1 MRIQDRKWMV
11 WSLVVICF
19 LGSIQGLSFAQD
31 PITQETRPDEGEN
44 ALPDS
49 NAIAVKSPFSGA
61 GAGERRQM
69 DITLDNMDIYPVL
82 DQVLGRILELN
93 YVVDPAIKGT
103 ISLNIKGRYTK
114 SEFLDLF
121 NSILQIHG
129 LAITRGAQ
137 SLYKVVQKASSAR
150 AGSEVV
156 NIGERVPYPGDV
168 ISVFQLHYLSAAHVI
183 ANLRNFISPGA
194 VIVAEP
200 SSNAVLLVDTAE
212 NVAKLSK
219 ILALMDTD
227 LFKDIHWRFYT
238 LEHTDVDDLSKDLD
252 KIFKTKGL
260 YIKPG
265 IDPGG
270 LQIMPLKSINSL
282 LVVTKWEEVL
292 DVVGHWVTQL
302 DQEISQRGTQVYVYF
317 VQNGKA
323 ADIADILRQL
333 YGAKASE
340 HKGKKEV
347 LVEREKKPAQQ
358 QAMPHTGELAEE
370 VEIIADEV
378 NNAILIKA
386 TQRDYA
392 ILSGVL
398 KEIDI
403 VRRQVLI
410 DVLIVDVSL
419 KKGLEYGVQWFLKAR
434 GIDTGGGDMTAD
446 IGLNKPDF
454 GLAEGGMLSSGLGGF
469 SAALFSGEELR
480 ALINLL
486 ATETEANIVSA
497 PNILAVDNQES
508 TIEVVED
515 QPTVSTSQ
523 TSAESGSTTQTIQYR
538 SVGVIL
544 KVTPLINESGL
555 VSMEVEQEVSNY
567 LGKSEVEGISSPIFQ
582 TRKATTNL
590 VVHDGHTI
598 IIGGL
603 MQTRREKS
611 HNGIPILKDLP
622 ILGYLFGSWGFS
634 NDKTELLI
642 AITPHVIQSKEQAD
656 ALTREFSQKVES
668 IREIFEQRGVLQK
681 QEISEHEGTIQEE
694 DVKETDE

>member
-1 MRIQDRKWMV
+1 MRMQDQKWMV

-19 LGSIQGLSFAQD
+19 LGSIQSLAFAQD
-31 PITQETRPDEGEN
+31 PITQEIQSDEGEN

-49 NAIAVKSPFSGA
+49 NATVVKSPFSGA
-61 GAGERRQM
+61 KAGERRQM

-82 DQVLGRILELN
+82 DQILGRILELN

-103 ISLNIKGRYTK
+103 ISLNIKGDYTK

-129 LAITRGAQ
+129 LAITCGAQ
-137 SLYKVVQKASSAR
+137 GLYKVVRKASSAI
-150 AGSEVV
+150 AGSEVI
-156 NIGERVPYPGDV
+156 NIGERVLHPGDI
-168 ISVFQLHYLSAAHVI
+168 ISVFQLRYLSAAYVI
-183 ANLRNFISPGA
+183 ANLRNFISLGA

-252 KIFKTKGL
+252 KIFKEKGL
-260 YIKPG
+260 YIRPG

-270 LQIMPLKSINSL
+270 LQIMPLKTINSL

-302 DQEISQRGTQVYVYF
+302 DQEISQKGTQVYVYF

-323 ADIADILRQL
+323 ADIADLLRQL
-333 YGAKASE
+333 YGGKPSE

-347 LVEREKKPAQQ
+347 LVEREKEPAKE
-358 QAMPHTGELAEE
+358 QAMAYTGELAGE

-403 VRRQVLI
+403 VPRQVLI
-410 DVLIVDVSL
+410 DVLIVEVTLDNEL
-419 KKGLEYGVQWFLKAR
+419 QYGVQWYLKAR
-434 GIDTGGGDMTAD
+434 GFDTGGGDMTAD
-446 IGLNKPDF
+446 IGLNRPEF
-454 GLAEGGMLSSGLGGF
+454 GLAEDALLGSDLAGF
-469 SAALFSGEELR
+469 SAALFSAGDLR

-486 ATETEANIVSA
+486 ASESEANIVSA
-497 PNILAVDNQES
+497 PNILAVDNHES
-508 TIEVVED
+508 AIEVTRDE
-515 QPTVSTSQ
+515 PTVASSQ
-523 TSAESGSTTQTIQYR
+523 TSAETTSITQTIQYR

-555 VSMEVEQEVSNY
+555 VTLDITQEVSN
-567 LGKSEVEGISSPIFQ
+567 LLQGAEVEGISSPVFQ

-590 VVHDGHTI
+590 VVQDSHTI

-603 MQTRREKS
+603 MQTQQENV
-611 HNGIPILKDLP
+611 HTGIPILKNIP
-622 ILGYLFGSWGFS
+622 ILGYLFGSKGYKTK
-634 NDKTELLI
+634 KTELLF
-642 AITPHVIQSKEQAD
+642 AITPHVIHTKEQAD
-656 ALTREFSQKVES
+656 AITREFSKKVES
-668 IREIFEQRGVLQK
+668 LRTILEQRGALD
-681 QEISEHEGTIQEE
+681 EEGDVVRTE
-694 DVKETDE
+694 D

>member
-1 MRIQDRKWMV
+1 MVKMRIQDRKWMV
-11 WSLVVICF
+11 WGLVVICL
-19 LGSIQGLSFAQD
+19 LGSIQGLAFAQD
-31 PITQETRPDEGEN
+31 PITQETPSDEGEN
-44 ALPDS
+44 ALPDT
-49 NAIAVKSPFSGA
+49 NAVVVKSPFSGA
-61 GAGERRQM
+61 RADERRQM

-103 ISLNIKGRYTK
+103 ISLNIKGDYTK

-121 NSILQIHG
+121 NSILQIHN

-137 SLYKVVQKASSAR
+137 GLYKVVRKASSAR

-156 NIGERVPYPGDV
+156 NIGEQVPHPGDV
-168 ISVFQLHYLSAAHVI
+168 ISVFQLKYLSAAYVI

-238 LEHTDVDDLSKDLD
+238 LEHTDVDDLSRDLD

-270 LQIMPLKSINSL
+270 LQIMPLKTINSL
-282 LVVTKWEEVL
+282 LVVTKWEEIL

-302 DQEISQRGTQVYVYF
+302 DQEISQKGTQVYVYF

-323 ADIADILRQL
+323 VDIADLLRQL
-333 YGAKASE
+333 YGGKPSE
-340 HKGKKEV
+340 RKGKKEV
-347 LVEREKKPAQQ
+347 IVEREKKPTKQ
-358 QAMPHTGELAEE
+358 QAVQHIGELAEE

-398 KEIDI
+398 KEID
-403 VRRQVLI
+403 VVPRQVLI
-410 DVLIVDVSL
+410 DVLIVEVTLDNEL
-419 KKGLEYGVQWFLKAR
+419 QYGVQWFLKAR
-434 GIDTGGGDMTAD
+434 GINTGGGDMEAD
-446 IGLNKPDF
+446 IGLNDPDALLF
-454 GLAEGGMLSSGLGGF
+454 EKGKLLSSKLGGF
-469 SAALFSGEELR
+469 AAALFAGEDLR

-486 ATETEANIVSA
+486 ASESEANIVSA
-497 PNILAVDNQES
+497 PNILAVDNHES
-508 TIEVVED
+508 TIEVTRDE
-515 QPTVSTSQ
+515 PTVSSSQ
-523 TSAESGSTTQTIQYR
+523 TSTETTSITQTIQYR
-538 SVGVIL
+538 SVGIIL

-555 VSMEVEQEVSNY
+555 VTLEISQEVSN
-567 LGKSEVEGISSPIFQ
+567 LFAQAEVEGIKSPVFQ

-590 VVHDGHTI
+590 VVQDSHTI

-603 MQTRREKS
+603 MQTEQENVHS
-611 HNGIPILKDLP
+611 GIPILKNIP
-622 ILGYLFGSWGFS
+622 ILGYLFGSKGYKTK
-634 NDKTELLI
+634 KTELLF
-642 AITPHVIQSKEQAD
+642 AITPHVIHTKEQAD
-656 ALTREFSQKVES
+656 VLTQEFSKKVES
-668 IREIFEQRGVLQK
+668 LRKILEKRGVLD
-681 QEISEHEGTIQEE
+681 EEGDVVKTE
-694 DVKETDE
+694 D

>member
-1 MRIQDRKWMV
+1 MVKMRIQDRKWIV
-11 WSLVVICF
+11 CGLVVICF
-19 LGSIQGLSFAQD
+19 LGSIQGLAFAQD
-31 PITQETRPDEGEN
+31 PITQEIPSDEGEN
-44 ALPDS
+44 ALNDT
-49 NAIAVKSPFSGA
+49 NAVVVKSPFFGA
-61 GAGERRQM
+61 RAGERRQI

-114 SEFLDLF
+114 NEFLDLF

-137 SLYKVVQKASSAR
+137 DLYKVVRKASSAR
-150 AGSEVV
+150 TGSEVV
-156 NIGERVPYPGDV
+156 NVGEHVPHPGDV
-168 ISVFQLHYLSAAHVI
+168 ISVFQLQYLSAAYVI

-270 LQIMPLKSINSL
+270 LQIMPLKTINSL
-282 LVVTKWEEVL
+282 LVVTKWEEIL
-292 DVVGHWVTQL
+292 DVVGNWVTQL
-302 DQEISQRGTQVYVYF
+302 DQEISQKGTQVYVYF

-333 YGAKASE
+333 YGGKPSE
-340 HKGKKEV
+340 LKGKKEV
-347 LVEREKKPAQQ
+347 LVEREKKPAKQ
-358 QAMPHTGELAEE
+358 QAVQHTGELAGE
-370 VEIIADEV
+370 VEIIADEI

-398 KEIDI
+398 KEID
-403 VRRQVLI
+403 VVPRQVLI
-410 DVLIVDVSL
+410 DVLIVEVTLDNEL
-419 KKGLEYGVQWFLKAR
+419 QYGVQWFLTAH
-434 GIDTGGGDMTAD
+434 GINTGGGDMDAD

-454 GLAEGGMLSSGLGGF
+454 GLAEGKLLSSDMAGF
-469 SAALFSGEELR
+469 SAALFSAGDLR
-480 ALINLL
+480 ALIHLL
-486 ATETEANIVSA
+486 ASESEANIVSA

-508 TIEVVED
+508 TIEVTRDE
-515 QPTVSTSQ
+515 PTVSSSQ
-523 TSAESGSTTQTIQYR
+523 TSSEYASTTQTIQYR

-555 VSMEVEQEVSNY
+555 VTLEISQEVSN
-567 LGKSEVEGISSPIFQ
+567 LLAQSVVEGINSPVFQ

-590 VVHDGHTI
+590 VVQDTHTI

-603 MQTRREKS
+603 MQTQQENVHS
-611 HNGIPILKDLP
+611 GIPILKNLP
-622 ILGYLFGSWGFS
+622 ILGYLFGSKGYKTK
-634 NDKTELLI
+634 KTELLF
-642 AITPHVIQSKEQAD
+642 AITPYVIHTKEQAD
-656 ALTREFSQKVES
+656 VLTQEFSKKVKS
-668 IREIFEQRGVLQK
+668 LRRILEQRGVLDD
-681 QEISEHEGTIQEE
+681 EGDAVKTE
-694 DVKETDE
+694 D

>member
-1 MRIQDRKWMV
+1 MRIQDQKWMV
-11 WSLVVICF
+11 WSLVVMCF
-19 LGSIQGLSFAQD
+19 LGSIQGLAFAQD
-31 PITQETRPDEGEN
+31 PINQETPSDEGEN

-49 NAIAVKSPFSGA
+49 NATIVKSPFSGA
-61 GAGERRQM
+61 GAGERRQI

-103 ISLNIKGRYTK
+103 ISLNIRGRYTK

-137 SLYKVVQKASSAR
+137 GLYKVVRKASSAR
-150 AGSEVV
+150 VGSEVV
-156 NIGERVPYPGDV
+156 NIGERVPHPGDV
-168 ISVFQLHYLSAAHVI
+168 ISVFQLRYLSAAHVI

-200 SSNAVLLVDTAE
+200 NSNAVLLVDTAE
-212 NVAKLSK
+212 NVDKLSK

-260 YIKPG
+260 YIRPG

-270 LQIMPLKSINSL
+270 LQIMPLKTINSL

-302 DQEISQRGTQVYVYF
+302 DQEISQKGTQVYVYF

-323 ADIADILRQL
+323 ADIADLLRQL
-333 YGAKASE
+333 YGGKPSE
-340 HKGKKEV
+340 DKGKKEV
-347 LVEREKKPAQQ
+347 LVEREKKPAKEQVV
-358 QAMPHTGELAEE
+358 AYTGELAGE

-386 TQRDYA
+386 MQRDYA

-403 VRRQVLI
+403 VPRQVLI
-410 DVLIVDVSL
+410 DVLIVEVYLDNEL
-419 KKGLEYGVQWFLKAR
+419 QYGVQWYLKAR
-434 GIDTGGGDMTAD
+434 GFDTGGGDMTAD

-454 GLAEGGMLSSGLGGF
+454 GLEEGGMLSSKLAGF
-469 SAALFSGEELR
+469 SAALFSSGDLR

-486 ATETEANIVSA
+486 ASETEANIVSA
-497 PNILAVDNQES
+497 PNILAVDNHES
-508 TIEVVED
+508 TIEVTRDE
-515 QPTVSTSQ
+515 PTISSSQ
-523 TSAESGSTTQTIQYR
+523 TTDVGAVTQTIQYR
-538 SVGVIL
+538 SVGVIM

-555 VSMEVEQEVSNY
+555 VTLEISQEVSNVIDEEEK
-567 LGKSEVEGISSPIFQ
+567 GIKSPSFQ
-582 TRKATTNL
+582 TRRATTNL
-590 VVHDGHTI
+590 VVQDSHTI

-603 MQTRREKS
+603 MQTQQQNVHS
-611 HNGIPILKDLP
+611 GIPILKNIPL
-622 ILGYLFGSWGFS
+622 LGYLFGSKGYKT
-634 NDKTELLI
+634 NKTELLF
-642 AITPHVIQSKEQAD
+642 AITPHVIHSKEQAD
-656 ALTREFSQKVES
+656 ALTREFSKKVKS
-668 IREIFEQRGVLQK
+668 IKEIFEQRGVLDEK
-681 QEISEHEGTIQEE
+681 GDVVRTE
-694 DVKETDE
+694 D

>member
-1 MRIQDRKWMV
+1 
-11 WSLVVICF
+11 
-19 LGSIQGLSFAQD
+19 
-31 PITQETRPDEGEN
+31 
-44 ALPDS
+44 
-49 NAIAVKSPFSGA
+49 
-61 GAGERRQM
+61 
-69 DITLDNMDIYPVL
+69 
-82 DQVLGRILELN
+82 LELN

-103 ISLNIKGRYTK
+103 ISLNIKGNYTK
-114 SEFLDLF
+114 NEFLDLF

-137 SLYKVVQKASSAR
+137 DLYKVVRKASSAR
-150 AGSEVV
+150 TGSEVV
-156 NIGERVPYPGDV
+156 NIGERVLHPGDV
-168 ISVFQLHYLSAAHVI
+168 ISVFQLHYLSAVHVI
-183 ANLRNFISPGA
+183 ASLRNFISPGA

-200 SSNAVLLVDTAE
+200 SSNAFILVDTAE

-238 LEHTDVDDLSKDLD
+238 LEHTDVDDLSRDLD

-270 LQIMPLKSINSL
+270 LQIIPLKTINAL

-292 DVVGHWVTQL
+292 DVVGNWVTQL
-302 DQEISQRGTQVYVYF
+302 DQEISQKGTQVYVYF

-333 YGAKASE
+333 YGGKPSE
-340 HKGKKEV
+340 RKGKKEV
-347 LVEREKKPAQQ
+347 IVERGKKPAKQ
-358 QAMPHTGELAEE
+358 QALQHAGELAGE

-386 TQRDYA
+386 TQRDYT

-403 VRRQVLI
+403 VPRQVLI

-419 KKGLEYGVQWFLKAR
+419 KNDLQYGVQWFLKTR
-434 GIDTGGGDMTAD
+434 GIKTGGKDMTAD
-446 IGLNKPDF
+446 IGLNKKDF
-454 GLAEGGMLSSGLGGF
+454 GLTENSLLSSSLTGF
-469 SAALFSGEELR
+469 SAGLFSGGDLR
-480 ALINLL
+480 SLINLL
-486 ATETEANIVSA
+486 ASESKANIVSA

-508 TIEVVED
+508 TIEIVED
-515 QPTVSTSQ
+515 QPTVSSSQ
-523 TSAESGSTTQTIQYR
+523 TSTETTSVTQTIQYR

-567 LGKSEVEGISSPIFQ
+567 LGESTVEGISSPIFQ
-582 TRKATTNL
+582 TRKASTNL
-590 VVHDGHTI
+590 VVQDGHTI

-603 MQTRREKS
+603 MQTRHEKS

-622 ILGYLFGSWGFS
+622 ILGYLFGSWGYS
-634 NDKTELLI
+634 TDKKELLI
-642 AITPHVIQSKEQAD
+642 AITPHVIHTKEQAD
-656 ALTREFSQKVES
+656 ALTWEFSQKVKS
-668 IREIFEQRGVLQK
+668 MKKILEQRGVFQK
-681 QEISEHEGTIQEE
+681 QGISEHEGTIQEE
-694 DVKETDE
+694 GVKEADE

>member
-1 MRIQDRKWMV
+1 MRIQDQKWMV
-11 WSLVVICF
+11 WSLVVMCF
-19 LGSIQGLSFAQD
+19 LGSIQGLAFAQD
-31 PITQETRPDEGEN
+31 PINQETPSDEGEN

-49 NAIAVKSPFSGA
+49 NATIVKSPFSGA
-61 GAGERRQM
+61 KAGERRQI

-103 ISLNIKGRYTK
+103 ISLNIRGRYTK

-137 SLYKVVQKASSAR
+137 GLYKVVRKASSAR
-150 AGSEVV
+150 VGSEVV
-156 NIGERVPYPGDV
+156 NIGERVPHPGDV
-168 ISVFQLHYLSAAHVI
+168 ISVFQLRYLSAAHVI

-200 SSNAVLLVDTAE
+200 NSNAVLLVDTAE
-212 NVAKLSK
+212 NVDKLSK

-260 YIKPG
+260 YIRPG

-270 LQIMPLKSINSL
+270 LQIMPLKTINSL

-302 DQEISQRGTQVYVYF
+302 DQEISQKGTQVYVYF

-323 ADIADILRQL
+323 ADIADLLRQL
-333 YGAKASE
+333 YGGKPSE
-340 HKGKKEV
+340 DKGKKEV
-347 LVEREKKPAQQ
+347 LVEREKKPAKEQVV
-358 QAMPHTGELAEE
+358 AYTGELAGE

-386 TQRDYA
+386 MQRDYA

-403 VRRQVLI
+403 VPRQVLI
-410 DVLIVDVSL
+410 DVLIVEVYLDNEL
-419 KKGLEYGVQWFLKAR
+419 QYGVQWYLKAR
-434 GIDTGGGDMTAD
+434 GFDTGGGDMTAD

-454 GLAEGGMLSSGLGGF
+454 GLEEGGMLSSKLAGF
-469 SAALFSGEELR
+469 SAALFSSGDLR

-486 ATETEANIVSA
+486 ASETEANIVSA
-497 PNILAVDNQES
+497 PNILAVDNHES
-508 TIEVVED
+508 TIEVTRDE
-515 QPTVSTSQ
+515 PTISSSQ
-523 TSAESGSTTQTIQYR
+523 TTDVGAVTQTIQYR
-538 SVGVIL
+538 SVGVIM

-555 VSMEVEQEVSNY
+555 VTLEISQEVSNVIDEEEK
-567 LGKSEVEGISSPIFQ
+567 GIKSPSFQ
-582 TRKATTNL
+582 TRRATTNL
-590 VVHDGHTI
+590 VVQDSHTI

-603 MQTRREKS
+603 MQTQQQNVHS
-611 HNGIPILKDLP
+611 GIPILKNIPL
-622 ILGYLFGSWGFS
+622 LGYLFGSKGYKT
-634 NDKTELLI
+634 NKTELLF
-642 AITPHVIQSKEQAD
+642 AITPHVIHSKEQAD
-656 ALTREFSQKVES
+656 ALTREFSKKVKS
-668 IREIFEQRGVLQK
+668 IKEIFEQRGVLDEK
-681 QEISEHEGTIQEE
+681 GDVVRTE
-694 DVKETDE
+694 D

>member
-1 MRIQDRKWMV
+1 MRMQDQKWMV

-19 LGSIQGLSFAQD
+19 LGYIQSLAFAQD
-31 PITQETRPDEGEN
+31 PITQEIQSDEGEN
-44 ALPDS
+44 VLPDS
-49 NAIAVKSPFSGA
+49 NATVVVKSPFSGA
-61 GAGERRQM
+61 KAGERRQM

-93 YVVDPAIKGT
+93 YVVDPVIKGT
-103 ISLNIKGRYTK
+103 ISLNIKGDYTK

-137 SLYKVVQKASSAR
+137 GLYKVVRKASSAI

-156 NIGERVPYPGDV
+156 NIGEQVPHPGDV
-168 ISVFQLHYLSAAHVI
+168 ISVFQLQYLSAAYVI

-200 SSNAVLLVDTAE
+200 SSNTVLLVDTAE

-227 LFKDIHWRFYT
+227 LFKDIQWRFYT

-252 KIFKTKGL
+252 KIFKTNGL
-260 YIKPG
+260 YIRPG

-270 LQIMPLKSINSL
+270 LQIMPLKTINSL

-292 DVVGHWVTQL
+292 DMVGHWVTQL
-302 DQEISQRGTQVYVYF
+302 DQEISQKGTQVYVYF

-323 ADIADILRQL
+323 ADIADLLRQL
-333 YGAKASE
+333 YGGNPSE
-340 HKGKKEV
+340 RKGKKEV
-347 LVEREKKPAQQ
+347 LVEREKEPAKE
-358 QAMPHTGELAEE
+358 QAVAYTGELAGE

-403 VRRQVLI
+403 VPRQVLI
-410 DVLIVDVSL
+410 DVLIVEVYLDNEL
-419 KKGLEYGVQWFLKAR
+419 QYGVQWYLKAR
-434 GIDTGGGDMTAD
+434 GFDTGGGDMTAD

-454 GLAEGGMLSSGLGGF
+454 GLEEGKLLGSDLAGF
-469 SAALFSGEELR
+469 SAALFSSGDLR

-486 ATETEANIVSA
+486 ASETEANIVSA
-497 PNILAVDNQES
+497 PNILAVDNHES
-508 TIEVVED
+508 TIEVVQDE
-515 QPTVSTSQ
+515 PTVSSSQ
-523 TSAESGSTTQTIQYR
+523 TSAETTSVTQTIQYR

-555 VSMEVEQEVSNY
+555 VTLDITQEVSNI
-567 LGKSEVEGISSPIFQ
+567 LAQKEVEGISSPSFQ

-590 VVHDGHTI
+590 VVQDNHTI

-603 MQTRREKS
+603 MQTQQENV
-611 HNGIPILKDLP
+611 HTGIPILKNIP
-622 ILGYLFGSWGFS
+622 ILGYLFGSKGYQTK
-634 NDKTELLI
+634 KTELLF
-642 AITPHVIQSKEQAD
+642 AITPHVIHTKEQAD
-656 ALTREFSQKVES
+656 ALTQEFSKKVES
-668 IREIFEQRGVLQK
+668 LRKVLEQRGVLD
-681 QEISEHEGTIQEE
+681 EEGDVVRTE
-694 DVKETDE
+694 D

>member
-1 MRIQDRKWMV
+1 MRMQDQKWMV

-19 LGSIQGLSFAQD
+19 LGYIQSLAFAQD
-31 PITQETRPDEGEN
+31 PITQEIQSDEAEN

-49 NAIAVKSPFSGA
+49 NATVVKSPFSGA
-61 GAGERRQM
+61 KAGERRQM

-93 YVVDPAIKGT
+93 YVVDPVIKGT
-103 ISLNIKGRYTK
+103 VSLNIKGNYTK

-137 SLYKVVQKASSAR
+137 GLYKVVRKASSAI

-156 NIGERVPYPGDV
+156 NIGEQVPHPGDV
-168 ISVFQLHYLSAAHVI
+168 ISVFQLQYLSAAYVI

-200 SSNAVLLVDTAE
+200 SSNTVLLVDTAE

-227 LFKDIHWRFYT
+227 LFKDIQWRFYT

-252 KIFKTKGL
+252 KIFKTNGL
-260 YIKPG
+260 YIRPG

-270 LQIMPLKSINSL
+270 LQIMPLKTINSL

-292 DVVGHWVTQL
+292 DMVGHWVTQL
-302 DQEISQRGTQVYVYF
+302 DQEISQKGTQVYVYF

-323 ADIADILRQL
+323 ADIADLLRQL
-333 YGAKASE
+333 YGGNPSE
-340 HKGKKEV
+340 RKGKKEV
-347 LVEREKKPAQQ
+347 LVEREKEPAKE
-358 QAMPHTGELAEE
+358 QAVAYTGELAGE

-403 VRRQVLI
+403 VPRQVLI
-410 DVLIVDVSL
+410 DVLIVEVYLDNEL
-419 KKGLEYGVQWFLKAR
+419 QYGVQWYLKAR
-434 GIDTGGGDMTAD
+434 GFDTGGGDMTAD

-454 GLAEGGMLSSGLGGF
+454 GLEEGKLLGSDLAGF
-469 SAALFSGEELR
+469 SAALFSSGDLR

-486 ATETEANIVSA
+486 ASETEANIVSA
-497 PNILAVDNQES
+497 PNILAVDNHES
-508 TIEVVED
+508 TIEVVQDE
-515 QPTVSTSQ
+515 PTVSSSQ
-523 TSAESGSTTQTIQYR
+523 TSAETTSVTQTIQYR

-555 VSMEVEQEVSNY
+555 VTLDITQEVSNI
-567 LGKSEVEGISSPIFQ
+567 LAQKEVEGISSPSFQ

-590 VVHDGHTI
+590 VVQDNHTI

-603 MQTRREKS
+603 MQTQQENV
-611 HNGIPILKDLP
+611 HTGIPILKNIP
-622 ILGYLFGSWGFS
+622 ILGYLFGSKGYQTK
-634 NDKTELLI
+634 KTELLF
-642 AITPHVIQSKEQAD
+642 AITPHVIHTKEQAD
-656 ALTREFSQKVES
+656 ALTQEFSKKVES
-668 IREIFEQRGVLQK
+668 LRKVLEQRGVLD
-681 QEISEHEGTIQEE
+681 EEGDVVRTE
-694 DVKETDE
+694 D

>member
-1 MRIQDRKWMV
+1 
-11 WSLVVICF
+11 ICF
-19 LGSIQGLSFAQD
+19 LGSIQSLAFAQD
-31 PITQETRPDEGEN
+31 PITQESLPDEGEN
-44 ALPDS
+44 ALNDS
-49 NAIAVKSPFSGA
+49 NATVVKSPFSGA
-61 GAGERRQM
+61 KAGERRQI

-121 NSILQIHG
+121 NSILQIHN

-137 SLYKVVQKASSAR
+137 GLYKVVRKASSAR

-156 NIGERVPYPGDV
+156 NIGEQVPHPGDV
-168 ISVFQLHYLSAAHVI
+168 ISVFQLQYLSAAHVI

-200 SSNAVLLVDTAE
+200 SSNAVILVDTAE

-219 ILALMDTD
+219 ILALMDMD

-260 YIKPG
+260 YIRPG

-270 LQIMPLKSINSL
+270 LQIMPLKTINSL

-292 DVVGHWVTQL
+292 DVVGNWVTQL
-302 DQEISQRGTQVYVYF
+302 DQEISQKGTQVYVYF

-323 ADIADILRQL
+323 ADIADLLRQL
-333 YGAKASE
+333 YGGKPSE
-340 HKGKKEV
+340 RKSKKEV
-347 LVEREKKPAQQ
+347 LVEREKKPAKQQ
-358 QAMPHTGELAEE
+358 VVQHTGELTGD

-386 TQRDYA
+386 TQRDYT

-403 VRRQVLI
+403 VPRQVLI
-410 DVLIVDVSL
+410 DVLIVEVFLDKEL
-419 KKGLEYGVQWFLKAR
+419 QYGVQWFLKAR

-454 GLAEGGMLSSGLGGF
+454 GLAEGAMLGSDLAGF
-469 SAALFSGEELR
+469 SAALFSSGDLR

-486 ATETEANIVSA
+486 ASETEANIVSA

-508 TIEVVED
+508 TIEVTRDE
-515 QPTVSTSQ
+515 PTVSSSQ
-523 TSAESGSTTQTIQYR
+523 TSSETTSVTQTIQYR

-544 KVTPLINESGL
+544 KVTPL
-555 VSMEVEQEVSNY
+555 
-567 LGKSEVEGISSPIFQ
+567 
-582 TRKATTNL
+582 
-590 VVHDGHTI
+590 
-598 IIGGL
+598 
-603 MQTRREKS
+603 
-611 HNGIPILKDLP
+611 
-622 ILGYLFGSWGFS
+622 
-634 NDKTELLI
+634 
-642 AITPHVIQSKEQAD
+642 
-656 ALTREFSQKVES
+656 
-668 IREIFEQRGVLQK
+668 
-681 QEISEHEGTIQEE
+681 
-694 DVKETDE
+694 

>member
-1 MRIQDRKWMV
+1 MA
-11 WSLVVICF
+11 
-19 LGSIQGLSFAQD
+19 FAQD

-44 ALPDS
+44 ALNDS
-49 NAIAVKSPFSGA
+49 NAVVVKSPFSGA

-137 SLYKVVQKASSAR
+137 DLYKVVRKASSAR
-150 AGSEVV
+150 TGSEVV
-156 NIGERVPYPGDV
+156 NVGEQVPNPGDV

-238 LEHTDVDDLSKDLD
+238 LEYTDVDDLSRDLD

-260 YIKPG
+260 YMKPG

-292 DVVGHWVTQL
+292 DVVSHWVTQL
-302 DQEISQRGTQVYVYF
+302 DQEISKKGTRVYVYF

-323 ADIADILRQL
+323 ADIADLLRQL
-333 YGAKASE
+333 YGGKPSE
-340 HKGKKEV
+340 RKGKKEV
-347 LVEREKKPAQQ
+347 IVEREKKPAKQ
-358 QAMPHTGELAEE
+358 QAVPHTGELAEE

-403 VRRQVLI
+403 VPRQVLI
-410 DVLIVDVSL
+410 DVLIVEVFLDNEL
-419 KKGLEYGVQWFLKAR
+419 QYGVQWFLKAR
-434 GIDTGGGDMTAD
+434 GIETGGGDMTAD

-454 GLAEGGMLSSGLGGF
+454 GLAEGGMLGSDLAGF
-469 SAALFSGEELR
+469 SAALFSGEDLR

-486 ATETEANIVSA
+486 ASETEANIVSA
-497 PNILAVDNQES
+497 PNILAVDNHES
-508 TIEVVED
+508 TIEVTRDE
-515 QPTVSTSQ
+515 PTVSSSQ
-523 TSAESGSTTQTIQYR
+523 TSTETTSVTQTIQYR

-555 VSMEVEQEVSNY
+555 VTLEISQEVSN
-567 LGKSEVEGISSPIFQ
+567 LLAHTKVEGINSPVFQ

-590 VVHDGHTI
+590 VVQDTHTV

-603 MQTRREKS
+603 MQTQQENV
-611 HNGIPILKDLP
+611 HTGIPILKNIP
-622 ILGYLFGSWGFS
+622 ILGYLFGSKGYTTK
-634 NDKTELLI
+634 KTELLF
-642 AITPHVIQSKEQAD
+642 AITPHVIHTKEQAD
-656 ALTREFSQKVES
+656 ALTREFSQKVKS
-668 IREIFEQRGVLQK
+668 LRKILEQRGVLDD
-681 QEISEHEGTIQEE
+681 EGDVVKTE
-694 DVKETDE
+694 D